1 MFKLFENF
9 SKKPLQLHQ
18 IIKSCDMTAI
28 EWNTECHTVKY
39 IVVHEDYIVCYTG
52 YNFYNEL
59 HYTVLQSKLLYGI
72 ESNYKVL

>member
-1 MFKLFENF
+1 
-9 SKKPLQLHQ
+9 
-18 IIKSCDMTAI
+18 MTVI

-39 IVVHEDYIVCYTG
+39 IVEHEDYIVCYTG

-59 HYTVLQSKLLYGI
+59 HYTVLQSKLLYSI